1 MCPIHVFEFDLGE
14 AGFLAAAARPQR
26 WAKTDNKHEFLAP
39 WSLE

>member
-1 MCPIHVFEFDLGE
+1 MCTIHVFEFGLDE
-14 AGFLAAAARPQR
+14 AGFLAAAVRPQG